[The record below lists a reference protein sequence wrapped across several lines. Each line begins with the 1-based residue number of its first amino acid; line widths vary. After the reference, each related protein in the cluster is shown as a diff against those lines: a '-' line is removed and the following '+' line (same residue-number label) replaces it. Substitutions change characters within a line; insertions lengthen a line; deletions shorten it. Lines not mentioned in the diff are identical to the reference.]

1 MSYDESISRLTGVGP
16 LTVLIKPEGDL
27 APDLAKSLSKRPT
40 VVLRPGM
47 LDTKYRGEQFFYR
60 GGVLL
65 TPSLFA
71 KYRLP
76 GESPQ
81 EALLRRRFWL
91 KVEKKMGPR
100 DQTTIDTF
108 MRTFLHRGQTIR
120 IDGEMYTIAEAHAPV
135 IRTGPSAG
143 ESLPLIPV
151 RTETGRAYP
160 RYQTTITLVLDRGK
174 TSPGLLDF
182 GKAACRRRKQAM
194 AADYDTVFVEPKRVE
209 RRRLAEERAKQVRAK
224 RGNPASPTVASEAPA
239 LSPTQQAA
247 QKAREAAAR
256 RARKTKAGPAARTK
270 GGGTG
275 GKPRARR
282 RTKRRK
288 HRKRHTY
295 KIRRH
300 SRRKR
305 STRGRGMHLK
315 SIRRRLRS

>member
-1 MSYDESISRLTGVGP
+1 MGP

-27 APDLAKSLSKRPT
+27 APELAKSLSKRPT

-47 LDTKYRGEQFFYR
+47 LDAKYRGEQFFYR

-65 TPSLFA
+65 TSSLLA
-71 KYRLP
+71 KYSRP

-81 EALLRRRFWL
+81 EALLRRKFWL
-91 KVEKKMGPR
+91 KVEKKMGR
-100 DQTTIDTF
+100 SDRTTIDTF
-108 MRTFLHRGQTIR
+108 MRTFLHRGQHIR

-151 RTETGRAYP
+151 RTETERASP
-160 RYQTTITLVLDRGK
+160 RYQTTITLVLERGK

-182 GKAACRRRKQAM
+182 GKAACRRRKQAID
-194 AADYDTVFVEPKRVE
+194 ADYDTVFVEPKRVE
-209 RRRLAEERAKQVRAK
+209 RRRLAEERAKQMRA
-224 RGNPASPTVASEAPA
+224 RRRQPASSTAASEAPVS
-239 LSPTQQAA
+239 SPTQQAA

-256 RARKTKAGPAARTK
+256 RARKPKAGPAARTK
-270 GGGTG
+270 GGGKR
-275 GKPRARR
+275 GKPRTRR
-282 RTKRRK
+282 RTNRRK
-288 HRKRHTY
+288 HLKRPTY

-305 STRGRGMHLK
+305 STRGRGIHLK
-315 SIRRRLRS
+315 SMRRRLRS